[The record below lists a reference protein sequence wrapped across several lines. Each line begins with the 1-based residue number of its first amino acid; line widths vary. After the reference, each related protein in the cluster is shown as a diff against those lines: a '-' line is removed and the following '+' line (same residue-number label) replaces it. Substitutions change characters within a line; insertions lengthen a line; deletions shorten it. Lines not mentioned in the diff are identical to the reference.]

1 MDEVRVEQLGG
12 FAGFGGPHLKSWGVV
27 NLSSLSKADRAAVDA
42 LFQRYRASSAA
53 PSHPD
58 QFRYRLTR
66 QTSASTETVEVP
78 EHEVP
83 DVLKASVSA
92 RVE

>member
-1 MDEVRVEQLGG
+1 VGEVRVEQLGG
-12 FAGFGGPHLKSWGVV
+12 FAGFGGPHLKSWGLVE
-27 NLSSLSKADRAAVDA
+27 LSRLSENDRAAVEG
-42 LFQRYRASSAA
+42 LFQRYSASSAP

-66 QTSASTETVEVP
+66 QTSGGTETIEVP
-78 EHEVP
+78 EHEIP

-92 RVE
+92 RIE